1 MTTPTTGYEAE
12 PSDVAAEVAAHIDDI
27 TDPLERYHR
36 ATAAQAHHQAV
47 VAALQA
53 ERDKALAALNTPD
66 PDQDGWRLTYE
77 QIAQRVTVGLTRSG
91 VQKAVERGR
100 EHLRCAG

>member
-12 PSDVAAEVAAHIDDI
+12 PSDVAAEVASHLDDI

-47 VAALQA
+47 ASKLQQ
-53 ERDKALAALNTPD
+53 ERDKALAQLNA
-66 PDQDGWRLTYE
+66 DGASYEKLTSL
-77 QIAQRVTVGLTRSG
+77 VPGMTRSG
-91 VQKAVERGR
+91 IQKAVERGR
-100 EHLRCAG
+100 RLSHDPS

>member
-1 MTTPTTGYEAE
+1 MSLPTTGFEPE
-12 PSDVAAEVAAHIDDI
+12 PSDVAAEVASHLADV

-47 VAALQA
+47 VAELQQ
-53 ERDKALAALNTPD
+53 ERDKALARLNA
-66 PDQDGWRLTYE
+66 DGVSYEKLT
-77 QIAQRVTVGLTRSG
+77 QLVPGLTRSG

-100 EHLRCAG
+100 RPSST

>member
-1 MTTPTTGYEAE
+1 MTSPTTGYEAE
-12 PSDVAAEVAAHIDDI
+12 PSDVAAEVASHLEDI

-47 VAALQA
+47 TAALQQ
-53 ERDKALAALNTPD
+53 ERDKALAELNA
-66 PDQDGWRLTYE
+66 GGASYEKLTTL
-77 QIAQRVTVGLTRSG
+77 VPGLTRSG

-100 EHLRCAG
+100 RLSHDAT